1 MTSLDVNLLGF
12 LVQVNA
18 TIGELMVNPN
28 TPLKSHG
35 LGGHRPSRVNALV
48 RPADPAVGRESLITD
63 AATEPSRCRAGAW
76 RDVCDE
82 QPTVAEPEH

>member
-35 LGGHRPSRVNALV
+35 SGGHRPSRVNACQDRLTRQWV
-48 RPADPAVGRESLITD
+48 EN
-63 AATEPSRCRAGAW
+63 
-76 RDVCDE
+76 
-82 QPTVAEPEH
+82 H